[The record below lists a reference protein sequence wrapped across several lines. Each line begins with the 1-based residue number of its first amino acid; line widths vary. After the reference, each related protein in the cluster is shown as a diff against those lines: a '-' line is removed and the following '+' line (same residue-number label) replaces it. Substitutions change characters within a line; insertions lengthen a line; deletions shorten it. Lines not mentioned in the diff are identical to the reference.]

1 MTSFLQAA
9 LKESSTLD
17 HGLIWL
23 VVLAR
28 TRGESLLQEFRLTT
42 VSQRS
47 TESRDCSAIS
57 DGPSMDVPMLVEWLV
72 PVRGTDRSSVMMPL
86 ERVVL

>member
-9 LKESSTLD
+9 LQESSTLD
-17 HGLIWL
+17 NGLIWL

-28 TRGESLLQEFRLTT
+28 TGGESLLQELCLTS

-47 TESRDCSAIS
+47 TESRDCSAIG
-57 DGPSMDVPMLVEWLV
+57 DGSSMNVPMLVEWLV
-72 PVRGTDRSSVMMPL
+72 PVRGTDCSTVMMPL
-86 ERVVL
+86 KRVVL